1 MRLGLI
7 FGASVCALFVGCTT
21 KIPTSDEL
29 ALKAHIPKHFVNSP
43 KDNNA
48 QNLENLDSSQKNSK
62 KKSKSKTPHKTP
74 IERFYLFIDDKDLHT
89 LLDIA
94 LERNTNVLTM
104 VSRIKQAKSQVRID
118 TASLFPTISGNIGAN
133 YTDRR
138 TQSQSISVQTG
149 TNSVSANL
157 SASWELDLFGKLNA
171 LRKSSKKD
179 YEQAQANLQ
188 DAQMS
193 LLSEV
198 GNLYFTLRDNAYN
211 IKLGEEML
219 ENLKEIDSISQKEY
233 ERGLVDLNT
242 YKTNRQSLVTQQN
255 SLETLRYTYEQNKN
269 ALLVLLDINAD
280 ELDSKVQFLNS
291 VKEDLPEIANYNIN
305 TIPVEVILER
315 PDVKS
320 SVFALHSQLYKVTN
334 AKAARLP
341 TISLSGSIGR
351 VLLSTVSSASS
362 LVYQIASSISTP
374 LLNRVSLRETYKI
387 QKELGKEAFY
397 TLQETINTA
406 LSEIENALFNK
417 DSQQRQVENNAELL
431 RLSAESYQTD
441 KVRMRSGIIDTS
453 EFLSNA
459 NTHISIQTQYFTS
472 RVNELIAAVT
482 LFKAFGGALYLE
494 SEGIESSEDSTT
506 LDSNQDSALDSDDSR
521 EDSIDLKSSPLDS
534 ANKEIK

>member
-48 QNLENLDSSQKNSK
+48 QNLENLDSSQKKSK

-74 IERFYLFIDDKDLHT
+74 IERFYLFIDDKGLHT

-104 VSRIKQAKSQVRID
+104 ASRIKQAKSQVRID
-118 TASLFPTISGNIGAN
+118 TASLFPTISGNVSAN

-219 ENLKEIDSISQKEY
+219 ENLKEIDSISKKEY

-242 YKTNRQSLVTQQN
+242 YRTNRQSLVTQQN

-280 ELDSKVQFLNS
+280 ELDSKVKFLDS

-431 RLSAESYQTD
+431 RLSTESYQTD

-494 SEGIESSEDSTT
+494 SEGIESVLDST
-506 LDSNQDSALDSDDSR
+506 LDSNQDSDDSR